1 MDRIPFHVP
10 TLDDTDIGPVVETA
24 TVEGSAPVSPP
35 VAAESAPQA
44 PPEPAVAAEPAA
56 APVEER
62 EPAPMAVG
70 KAGPRPEKLDLSLP
84 PDVEPAPPIVEVASP
99 ETEPGSDDG
108 DWLKTRKPGNYT
120 LHLVGARDRAAIE
133 KFIRTHRLARPYAVF
148 SRDLD
153 GRPWYSLVAGD
164 YPNRDAAVAARA
176 RLPAA
181 VQTAGVWPRT
191 FASIQETK

>member
-1 MDRIPFHVP
+1 V
-10 TLDDTDIGPVVETA
+10 
-24 TVEGSAPVSPP
+24 AP
-35 VAAESAPQA
+35 A
-44 PPEPAVAAEPAA
+44 PPEPAA

-62 EPAPMAVG
+62 KPAPAAVS
-70 KAGPRPEKLDLSLP
+70 KAAAKPEKLDLSLP
-84 PDVEPAPPIVEVASP
+84 ADALPAPVVSAVPVP
-99 ETEPGSDDG
+99 PSDDG

-120 LHLVGARDRAAIE
+120 LQLVGARDRASIQ
-133 KFIRTHRLARPYAVF
+133 KFIRDHRLARPYAVF
-148 SRDLD
+148 ARDLD

-181 VQTAGVWPRT
+181 LQTAGVWPRT